1 MMSSPRSA
9 TRRGFFFKAAE
20 PIGFRQLAGRQ
31 RWEKK
36 EREDYSLELLVELE
50 RRN

>member
-1 MMSSPRSA
+1 MQQEK
-9 TRRGFFFKAAE
+9 GLFKAAK